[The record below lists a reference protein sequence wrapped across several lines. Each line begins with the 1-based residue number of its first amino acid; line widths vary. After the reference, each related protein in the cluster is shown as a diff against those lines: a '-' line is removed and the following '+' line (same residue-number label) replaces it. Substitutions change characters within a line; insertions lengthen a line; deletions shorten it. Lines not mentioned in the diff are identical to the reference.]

1 MVVFENFK
9 LEPSSEVEHVLFWQ
23 KCISV
28 FANKES
34 FLINEIVKHKK
45 WRWGAAKFN
54 NERAVQQLK
63 NFWKSDKSWEP
74 EQILKFKNF
83 KILKF

>member
-54 NERAVQQLK
+54 NERVVQQ
-63 NFWKSDKSWEP
+63 
-74 EQILKFKNF
+74 QIIRNQVLIAYRQVYVAK
-83 KILKF
+83 